1 MERLRRIISSAR
13 TGMGILQMEQ
23 EAESFK
29 EMHKQLQADDITLML
44 LHLQTTSGAARFLD
58 ADDVEGIILELENLL
73 VERASMVRQQ
83 PSLLL
88 PSHAFLVDDRRIQ
101 SSGGGGG

>member
-1 MERLRRIISSAR
+1 
-13 TGMGILQMEQ
+13 MGILQMEQ

-83 PSLLL
+83 PSLL
-88 PSHAFLVDDRRIQ
+88 PSHAFLVDDRRTQ